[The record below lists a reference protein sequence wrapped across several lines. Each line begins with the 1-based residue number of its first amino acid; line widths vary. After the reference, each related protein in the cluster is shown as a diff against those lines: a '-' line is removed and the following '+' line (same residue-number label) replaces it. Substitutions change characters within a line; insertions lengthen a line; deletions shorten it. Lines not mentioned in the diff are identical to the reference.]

1 MCLKEFLV
9 PARMTN
15 DGHRDASAPREPVYG
30 FGEHLED
37 LNTSFRET
45 IQSLTEFLCIL
56 EEK

>member
-1 MCLKEFLV
+1 
-9 PARMTN
+9 MTN